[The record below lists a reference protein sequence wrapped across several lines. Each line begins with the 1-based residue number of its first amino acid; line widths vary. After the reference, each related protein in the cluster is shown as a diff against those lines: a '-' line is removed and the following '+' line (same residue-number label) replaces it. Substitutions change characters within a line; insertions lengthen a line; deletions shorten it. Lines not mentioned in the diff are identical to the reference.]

1 MLENLYTGLFGTAFF
16 GIGLTLLAFK
26 IGLMINQK
34 TKMVIFNPLL
44 IAIIIVIAF
53 LAATGISY
61 DTYKVGGSMIQFL
74 LTPATIAL
82 AVPLYRQ
89 LEVLKKNFKAII
101 CAILSGAIACSITMF
116 VLAKIFKLPLEIYY
130 GLTSKS
136 VTLAIALGI
145 TSELGGI
152 AGVTCVGVVVSGII
166 GAAFVSVFSKV
177 FKITNPIALGLSVGN
192 ASHAIGTS
200 RAIQLDDLVGAMG
213 SLAIVIA
220 GVLTVVIAPIM
231 AGLYV

>member
-53 LAATGISY
+53 LSATGISY

-116 VLAKIFKLPLEIYY
+116 VLAKVFRLPPEIYY

>member
-1 MLENLYTGLFGTAFF
+1 MPY
-16 GIGLTLLAFK
+16 
-26 IGLMINQK
+26 
-34 TKMVIFNPLL
+34 
-44 IAIIIVIAF
+44 
-53 LAATGISY
+53 S
-61 DTYKVGGSMIQFL
+61 
-74 LTPATIAL
+74 PAQS
-82 AVPLYRQ
+82 P
-89 LEVLKKNFKAII
+89 
-101 CAILSGAIACSITMF
+101 
-116 VLAKIFKLPLEIYY
+116 Y

>member
-116 VLAKIFKLPLEIYY
+116 VLAKVFKLPSEIYY

>member
-1 MLENLYTGLFGTAFF
+1 MLENLYNGLFGTAFF
-16 GIGLTLLAFK
+16 GIALTLLAFK
-26 IGLMINQK
+26 IGIIINQK
-34 TKMVIFNPLL
+34 TKLVICNPLL

-53 LAATGISY
+53 LAVTGVSY
-61 DTYKVGGSMIQFL
+61 DSYNVGGSMVQFL

-89 LEVLKKNFKAII
+89 LEII
-101 CAILSGAIACSITMF
+101 CAILSGSVACSVTMF
-116 VLAKIFKLPLEIYY
+116 AMAKLFNISEEVYF

-145 TSELGGI
+145 TEELGGI
-152 AGVTCVGVVVSGII
+152 AGVTCVAVVVSGII
-166 GAAFVSVFSKV
+166 GAAFVTVFSKI
-177 FKITNPIALGLSVGN
+177 FKISNPIALGLSVGT

-200 RAIQLDDLVGAMG
+200 RAIQLDELVGAMG

-231 AGLYV
+231 AGLY

>member
-116 VLAKIFKLPLEIYY
+116 VLAKVFRLPPEIYY
-130 GLTSKS
+130 GLTFALVFNADKRRICISAHS
-136 VTLAIALGI
+136 VSA
-145 TSELGGI
+145 E
-152 AGVTCVGVVVSGII
+152 
-166 GAAFVSVFSKV
+166 KE
-177 FKITNPIALGLSVGN
+177 
-192 ASHAIGTS
+192 
-200 RAIQLDDLVGAMG
+200 
-213 SLAIVIA
+213 
-220 GVLTVVIAPIM
+220 
-231 AGLYV
+231 

>member
-16 GIGLTLLAFK
+16 GIGLTLLACK

-89 LEVLKKNFKAII
+89 LVVLKKNFKAII
-101 CAILSGAIACSITMF
+101 CAISFWSD
-116 VLAKIFKLPLEIYY
+116 
-130 GLTSKS
+130 SNR
-136 VTLAIALGI
+136 
-145 TSELGGI
+145 
-152 AGVTCVGVVVSGII
+152 II
-166 GAAFVSVFSKV
+166 SCLYNWTNHGQTVFSNIRKQIL
-177 FKITNPIALGLSVGN
+177 K
-192 ASHAIGTS
+192 
-200 RAIQLDDLVGAMG
+200 
-213 SLAIVIA
+213 
-220 GVLTVVIAPIM
+220 
-231 AGLYV
+231 

>member
-1 MLENLYTGLFGTAFF
+1 MLENLYNGLFGTAVF
-16 GIGLTLLAFK
+16 GIALTIAAFK
-26 IGLMINQK
+26 IGMIINQK
-34 TKMVIFNPLL
+34 TKMVVFNPLL

-53 LAATGISY
+53 LTISGISY
-61 DTYKVGGSMIQFL
+61 DTYNVGGSMVQFL

-89 LEVLKKNFKAII
+89 MEVLKKNFKAII
-101 CAILSGAIACSITMF
+101 CAILSGSISCAITMF
-116 VLAKIFKLPLEIYY
+116 VLAKLFHISDEVYF

-145 TSELGGI
+145 TEELGGI
-152 AGVTCVGVVVSGII
+152 AGVTCVAVVVSGII
-166 GAAFVSVFSKV
+166 GAAFVTVFSRV
-177 FKITNPIALGLSVGN
+177 FKITNPIALGLSVGT

-200 RAIQLDDLVGAMG
+200 RAIQIDELVGAMG

-231 AGLYV
+231 ASLY

>member
-1 MLENLYTGLFGTAFF
+1 MLENIYSGLFGTAFF
-16 GIGLTLLAFK
+16 GIALTLLAFK
-26 IGLMINQK
+26 IGMIINQK
-34 TKMVIFNPLL
+34 TKQIIFNPLL

-53 LAATGISY
+53 LAITGISY
-61 DTYKVGGSMIQFL
+61 DTYYVGASNIQFL

-89 LEVLKKNFKAII
+89 LEVLKKNFKAIL
-101 CAILSGAIACSITMF
+101 CAILAGSVSCAITMF
-116 VLAKIFKLPLEIYY
+116 ILAKIFNMPSEIYY

-166 GAAFVSVFSKV
+166 GAAFVTVFSKV
-177 FKITNPIALGLSVGN
+177 FKITNPIALGLSVGT

-200 RAIQLDDLVGAMG
+200 RAIQLDELVGAMG

-220 GVLTVVIAPIM
+220 GVLTVIIAPVM
-231 AGLYV
+231 AGIY

>member
-116 VLAKIFKLPLEIYY
+116 VLAKIFKPEIYY

>member
-1 MLENLYTGLFGTAFF
+1 MLENLYSGLFSTAFF
-16 GIGLTLLAFK
+16 GIALTLLAFK
-26 IGLMINQK
+26 IGMVINQK
-34 TKMVIFNPLL
+34 TKKIIFNPLL

-53 LAATGISY
+53 LAFTGISY
-61 DTYKVGGSMIQFL
+61 DTYYVGGSMIQFL

-89 LEVLKKNFKAII
+89 LEVLKKNLKAII
-101 CAILSGAIACSITMF
+101 LAIFSGSIACAITMF
-116 VLAKIFKLPLEIYY
+116 LLAKAFNMPNEIYY

-152 AGVTCVGVVVSGII
+152 AGVTCVAVVVSGII
-166 GAAFVSVFSKV
+166 GAAFVTVFSKI
-177 FKITNPIALGLSVGN
+177 FKITNPIALGLSVGT

-200 RAIQLDDLVGAMG
+200 RAIQLDELVGAMG
-213 SLAIVIA
+213 SLSIVIA

-231 AGLYV
+231 AGLY